1 MWFSNWLLFLSGAR
15 FLGSVPW
22 IIYRLNVHMQTI
34 IHEYYFQLFHQ
45 EVFLVVQSFILICD
59 TYRKGRGTKMKCVD
73 TLFYSVLFPWYLE
86 RTLSDCRYTRNHLM
100 ITLWF
105 LLDEFKT
112 CIITKHIVLYLVVCT
127 MQMNRNVQLLLFLCS
142 LSINY

>member
-1 MWFSNWLLFLSGAR
+1 MWFSNWHLFLSGAR

-59 TYRKGRGTKMKCVD
+59 AYRKGRGTKMKGVD
-73 TLFYSVLFPWYLE
+73 TLFYSGLFPWYLE
-86 RTLSDCRYTRNHLM
+86 RTLSDCKVHKKSPNDYSLVSFRWIQNMYHY
-100 ITLWF
+100 
-105 LLDEFKT
+105 KT
-112 CIITKHIVLYLVVCT
+112 YSTVSGSLY
-127 MQMNRNVQLLLFLCS
+127 NAN
-142 LSINY
+142 